1 MSRARHPAQRSL
13 RNGARALAIGFAL
26 SLGGVAALF
35 PLGIGPAALAQG
47 IGDLKAAKAAGFI
60 GEKPD
65 GLVGVC
71 KPSAPPDAAALTAS
85 VNRERMARYQA
96 IAAKNGTPLD
106 QVQAVAGGELIA
118 RTPSG
123 QCIMDASGRW
133 VRK

>member
-1 MSRARHPAQRSL
+1 MSRLMRPAKPSL
-13 RNGARALAIGFAL
+13 RKRARAAAFVLGL
-26 SLGGVAALF
+26 SLSGAALF
-35 PLGIGPAALAQG
+35 PFWLAPAALAQG

-71 KPSAPPDAAALTAS
+71 KPSAPAGTAALAAS
-85 VNRERMARYQA
+85 VNAERMARYQG
-96 IAAKNGTPLD
+96 IAAKNGTPVA
-106 QVQAVAGGELIA
+106 QVQAVAGKELIA